1 MSTENILL
9 FSVFIV
15 IYTYI
20 YKTLQAVGEDSLAA
34 FSRLWFIPLSG

>member
-9 FSVFIV
+9 FSVFFV
-15 IYTYI
+15 IYTYT
-20 YKTLQAVGEDSLAA
+20 KTLQAVGEDLLAA

>member
-9 FSVFIV
+9 FSVFFV
-15 IYTYI
+15 IYTYT
-20 YKTLQAVGEDSLAA
+20 KTLQAVGEDSLAA